1 MSMKANE
8 LTSKDLM
15 IEDWLQDSFGNIG
28 QVYRLDPGRV
38 HLRLLQERPQ
48 DEEYIVHDIEPI
60 PLTPEILEKNG
71 FTLENKVKHPAR
83 YIYNISY
90 SNSVIV
96 DFDCYNNGRGAMKCI
111 LAGVGLVSNSF
122 IRIYGKDIYVHQLQH
137 ALKACGISKEI
148 VV

>member
-1 MSMKANE
+1 MEANE
-8 LTSKDLM
+8 LMVGDLVLHDGKVIRVDAVHKRKIGYHKTKDKLT
-15 IEDWLQDSFGNIG
+15 WLFNG
-28 QVYRLDPGRV
+28 QF
-38 HLRLLQERPQ
+38 Q
-48 DEEYIVHDIEPI
+48 PI

-71 FTLENKVKHPAR
+71 FTLENEVKHPAR
-83 YIYNISY
+83 YIYNASY

>member
-1 MSMKANE
+1 MKANE

-15 IEDWLQDSFGNIG
+15 VGDWVIVKGVPTKIYDIDKIDGINREWIAGCEDGG
-28 QVYRLDPGRV
+28 CTCYK
-38 HLRLLQERPQ
+38 
-48 DEEYIVHDIEPI
+48 DIQPI

-83 YIYNISY
+83 YIYNASY

-96 DFDCYNNGRGAMKCI
+96 DLDCYNNGRGAVTCI

-122 IRIYGKDIYVHQLQH
+122 IRIYGEDIYVHELQH
-137 ALKACGISKEI
+137 ALRLCKVDKEK